1 MDRIRALA
9 AYEIRRMK
17 GVIVVSLLC
26 PLFFHLLLYAQVG
39 GQRGIFWSNYENCGS
54 CFSEGLLNLF
64 QTIHIYVWF
73 LFAIMVFLQF
83 SDLHHKRT
91 EEYMCS
97 LPFTRRQRF
106 FVKIFI
112 GYAVILMVW
121 LVMTAGT
128 ILIRQSVITG
138 MQKLNVLYSFS
149 RELFANETVWHTLR
163 TLGVFGMELLAAY
176 SIFVLMHLVVK
187 SSLAA
192 TVFSL
197 GTMAFPWVLGHAV
210 QRWHYLLSGK
220 TLGTGFWSQMAG
232 IFTGDSMAAFD
243 DGVSCFIN
251 AGEGYGFTYVVYG
264 NMWTVFILLL
274 AVILVC
280 AFFIW
285 RCSAG
290 EDLAACGRLVPD
302 RRARLVLTA
311 GMGFCFG
318 VAVSVFY
325 PFIYMESQGLRFII
339 NELVWTAVFTP
350 VSWKLLGRPA
360 KGV

>member
-54 CFSEGLLNLF
+54 YFSEGLLNLF

-149 RELFANETVWHTLR
+149 R
-163 TLGVFGMELLAAY
+163 
-176 SIFVLMHLVVK
+176 
-187 SSLAA
+187 
-192 TVFSL
+192 
-197 GTMAFPWVLGHAV
+197 
-210 QRWHYLLSGK
+210 
-220 TLGTGFWSQMAG
+220 
-232 IFTGDSMAAFD
+232 
-243 DGVSCFIN
+243 
-251 AGEGYGFTYVVYG
+251 
-264 NMWTVFILLL
+264 
-274 AVILVC
+274 
-280 AFFIW
+280 
-285 RCSAG
+285 
-290 EDLAACGRLVPD
+290 
-302 RRARLVLTA
+302 
-311 GMGFCFG
+311 
-318 VAVSVFY
+318 
-325 PFIYMESQGLRFII
+325 
-339 NELVWTAVFTP
+339 
-350 VSWKLLGRPA
+350 
-360 KGV
+360 